1 MNVQQYESLSY
12 VIKCILVLFHGP
24 SQVERGFSF
33 NKALMNDKMQEKY
46 VIARRSVKDYIQTY
60 QLEPHKV
67 KIKKDLKR
75 SVRFTREHCHACLE
89 EKKDITW
96 LKLGKREKMK
106 MLRKD
111 NCKTFKISLRKPSV
125 N

>member
-1 MNVQQYESLSY
+1 MYTEVRQLFFNKLNVQQYESLSH
-12 VIKCILVLFHGP
+12 VIKCILLLFHGQ
-24 SQVERGFSF
+24 SQVERGYSVT
-33 NKALMNDKMQEKY
+33 KALMYNNMQEKY

-89 EKKDITW
+89 EKK
-96 LKLGKREKMK
+96 
-106 MLRKD
+106 
-111 NCKTFKISLRKPSV
+111 KTQRG
-125 N
+125 